1 MSTRHRGSKTP
12 LLKLL

>member
-12 LLKLL
+12 